1 MDAWMMPRALPH
13 TVRLMSALPPKAD
26 IRGAKRYVHFELIA
40 EIGRASAANKRR
52 AVQAFSFSRGNF
64 TTVRVYRRLR
74 TISARERSEAGIFIL
89 LESRCAVL
97 RLMTNS
103 NLSGNETG
111 RSAGEAPRKMCPTY
125 APTFS

>member
-52 AVQAFSFSRGNF
+52 AV
-64 TTVRVYRRLR
+64 
-74 TISARERSEAGIFIL
+74 
-89 LESRCAVL
+89 
-97 RLMTNS
+97 
-103 NLSGNETG
+103 
-111 RSAGEAPRKMCPTY
+111 
-125 APTFS
+125 